1 MRPLLKILILFC
13 FIFFKGDAAPRVLV
27 TLPPLYSL
35 VVGVMKDINTPTL
48 LLDGIVSPHH
58 YALKPSDRRKIE
70 NTDLLIWIGPNY
82 EFFLEKTINH
92 SSVKTIQLNTLADL
106 IQLPIRSNECS
117 TCSHSHAT
125 EAHQIDPH
133 LWLTPIN
140 AQKIVAI
147 VANHLSLLDPHNATY
162 YQKNATTLIERLA
175 HLHQELTQ
183 KLSSVSRYS
192 FLVYHDGYQYFE
204 KAYNLSGLGALTLD
218 PEIPI
223 SAQRL
228 NALETLI
235 KLKNVRCIF
244 GETQFYP
251 ALIKRLADTL
261 KIKTGTL
268 DPFGT
273 TLKPDETL
281 YFKMMHQLADTFIEC
296 LKGLE

>member
-1 MRPLLKILILFC
+1 MRPLLKILISSC
-13 FIFFKGDAAPRVLV
+13 FIFFKGEAVPNVLV
-27 TLPPLYSL
+27 TLPPLHSL
-35 VVGVMKDINTPTL
+35 VAGVMKDVNIPTL
-48 LLDGIVSPHH
+48 LLDGVVSPHH

-70 NTDLLIWIGPNY
+70 NADLVIWIGPNY
-82 EFFLEKTINH
+82 EFFLEKTIHH
-92 SSVKTIQLNTLADL
+92 SSIKTIQLSLQDEL
-106 IQLPIRSNECS
+106 IQLPVRSHECS
-117 TCSHSHAT
+117 SCSHSHAND
-125 EAHQIDPH
+125 AHQIDPH

-147 VANHLSLLDPHNATY
+147 VASQLSLLDPDNAIS
-162 YQKNATTLIERLA
+162 YQKNAALLSEKLQ
-175 HLHQELTQ
+175 HLHQELTK
-183 KLSSVSRYS
+183 KLSPISQHT

-228 NALETLI
+228 HALEDLI

-251 ALIKRLADTL
+251 ALIKRLAETL

-273 TLKPDETL
+273 ILKPDETL
-281 YFKMMHQLADTFIEC
+281 YFKMMHQLADTFLEC
-296 LKGLE
+296 LKDSK